1 MQSFATALCA
11 VFTTVKG
18 SGGRPSLGLV
28 RTASFLLLL
37 LASLPAFAIEPYQN
51 YDRKLKTAERV
62 APLGDDLFGD
72 EVSLYNGSTTFTQVD
87 MSLPG
92 NSALPVE
99 LRRTFSVSPQGPSP
113 ENIGAMANWDVAV
126 PHIHGEFG
134 PAGWVAGD
142 GTSLRCSKTTA
153 PPGSGYFTADELW
166 SGNRLSLPGEGS
178 KIMMVAPSAKLPAP
192 TAPGTWPWITQGN
205 YRIGCLASTANGY
218 AGEGFLVLA
227 PNGLKYF
234 MNWMVQRDASSMTKP
249 LPGTGQQTSASRK
262 TYYLLATRVEDR
274 FGNWVTYQYTGDKLT
289 RIESNDGRW
298 INLSYNGALVSSA
311 TSSAGTY
318 SYQYQSANYR
328 SGGTSSSYLSGVTR
342 PDGSTWTFAIS
353 GWLYQKYNP
362 TLSPVPDF
370 SEPAD
375 QMDCPEPGEP
385 HGTFG
390 LVIKHP
396 SGATGTFSFGYQRH
410 YRTRVPKQCSA
421 WATGPTT
428 GYYQLKIPNFFDI
441 YSLQSKQITGPGLP
455 SMTWS
460 YNYDQVWTLGFCR
473 TNGFCMDFPPCP
485 TCAPAGQKFVTVTN
499 PDGSL
504 SRHSFGVQYG
514 INEGRLFK
522 AETLSAGAVMRATE
536 NVYHTPVAADLVPA
550 SMASQLSS
558 ASFDPLADKVIPVR
572 STVITQDGAT
582 FSRNVV
588 AGCQGAGTYC
598 FDALARPTATTKLS
612 SLGYT
617 RTETSEYHD
626 NTYYWVLGQGAR
638 VRCTAPSSPLPTG
651 CGPTGTT
658 VSETTYDA
666 LARPTGQYS
675 FGMLKQTLGYYTDG
689 TVATVK
695 DGNNNVITLSS
706 WYRGIPRSIAYPDS
720 TAQSATVNDVGWIT
734 SITDQNGYVTGYGYD
749 AMGRLASVV
758 YPTGD
763 TTVWNTTTQV
773 FEQVAGTEYGIPT
786 GHWRQTVSTGNA
798 RKITYYDGLWRPLVT
813 REYDAANETA
823 TKRFQRFTY
832 DHAGRTTFASYP
844 GTTDA
849 LTTGNW
855 TAYDALG
862 RPTSTSQDS
871 ELSPSLLTTTIQ
883 YLTGFQQQVTNPRG
897 FSTVTQYQV
906 FDVPSTDSPSGIT
919 QSAGADTSVTEIHR
933 DIFGKPQRIRKRN
946 ASGSLFVDRHY
957 VYQADQQLCKVIEPE
972 TGATVFGY
980 DWAGNMT
987 HSAAGLYGYG
997 DTGACNQSEAWA
1009 SGRAVVRTY
1018 NNMNRLTALAFPG
1031 GSGNQSWEYW
1041 PDGLPYKITTHNDG
1055 LNAGIVQ
1062 NTYAYNKRRMLTG
1075 ESSTQLGW
1083 YTWGLGYAYD
1093 ANGSLSTQ
1101 TYPAG
1106 LAISYA
1112 PNALGQPTEVRDQ
1125 STYAYATGVNYY
1137 PNGAIKQFT
1146 YGNGIVHS
1154 MAQNARQLP
1163 QRVLSSGIAD
1173 LRYDYDQNGNVT
1185 VIGDETPGRNNG
1197 SYSRWMTYDGL
1208 DRLTAAGSCM
1218 FGGDCWHR
1226 FTYDALDNMKSWK
1239 LPGVKDYAEYV
1250 YDVQNRLGNIKNS
1263 GGATVV
1269 GFEYDPQGNLANKS
1283 GQAYQFDYGNRLR
1296 SVVGKENYRYDGHG
1310 RRVLAWDVA
1319 STHSILSM
1327 YSNGGQ
1333 VMYQEDYKN
1342 AKNQENIYLAGSLI
1356 AIREWAHSNVLSVK
1370 FQHTDALGSPIAV
1383 TNQAGVVIERNDY
1396 EPYGAIIGKPTYD
1409 AMGFTGH
1416 KQDGATGLTYMQQRY
1431 YDPTVGRFLS
1441 VDPVTALSSP
1451 VGMFNRYKYAANNP
1465 YRFVD
1470 PDGRM
1475 IMGIGE
1481 REQSSCQVDPA
1492 CANALS
1498 AGDESRTRGAFN
1510 DAKQDGLTAANDLA
1524 YSHLEKKAGPDGVV
1538 DLTMAEF
1545 GQILDYESAATK
1557 LDSDLRGGFANLPAR
1572 ETLWEARYA
1581 DSIFYGQFGGT
1592 LYRVLREGGS
1602 PIGPYPGG
1610 DFNYIK
1616 QGMTFAASGDSRME
1630 MRVIIR
1636 GWNAFPGA
1644 GTYSHTPQRLHLA
1657 DIGYFF
1663 YRNRENAND

>member
-1 MQSFATALCA
+1 MRLLCA
-11 VFTTVKG
+11 VLGMLRINGWKLFE
-18 SGGRPSLGLV
+18 SLIA
-28 RTASFLLLL
+28 RTSVLLLL
-37 LASLPAFAIEPYQN
+37 LVSLPTFAIEPYQN

-92 NSALPVE
+92 NSVLPVE
-99 LRRTFSVSPQGPSP
+99 LRRTFSISPQGPSP

-153 PPGSGYFTADELW
+153 PPGSGYFTTDELW

-262 TYYLLATRVEDR
+262 SYYLLATRVEDR

-298 INLSYNGALVSSA
+298 INLSYNGALVASA

-522 AETLSAGAVMRATE
+522 AETLSGGAVLRATE
-536 NVYHTPVAADLVPA
+536 NVYHTPVAADVVPA

-558 ASFDPLADKVIPVR
+558 ASFDPLADKVTPVR
-572 STVITQDGAT
+572 STVITQDGTT

-598 FDALARPTATTKLS
+598 FDALARPTATTKFS

-626 NTYYWVLGQGAR
+626 NTYYWALGQGAR
-638 VRCTAPSSPLPTG
+638 VRCTAPSSPLPAG

-658 VSETTYDA
+658 ISEIGYDS
-666 LARPTGQYS
+666 LARPTSQYS
-675 FGMLKQTLGYYTDG
+675 FGKLKQTIGYNADG

-706 WYRGIPRSIAYPDS
+706 WYRGVPRSISYPDS
-720 TAQSATVNDVGWIT
+720 TTQTATVNDNAWIT
-734 SITDQNGYVTGYGYD
+734 SVTDQNGYVTGYGYD

-773 FEQVAGTEYGIPT
+773 FEQVAATEYGIPT

-844 GTTDA
+844 GTTDT

-897 FSTVTQYQV
+897 FSTVTQYQA

-957 VYQADQQLCKVIEPE
+957 VYAWDQSLCKSIEPE
-972 TGATVFGY
+972 TGATVY
-980 DWAGNMT
+980 YNDAADNLWW
-987 HSAAGLYGYG
+987 SAAGLNLPSTS
-997 DTGACNQSEAWA
+997 DCNFAEAQA
-1009 SGRAVVRTY
+1009 SGRVVTRSY
-1018 NNMNRLTALAFPG
+1018 NNMNRLTALTFPDG
-1031 GSGNQSWEYW
+1031 RGNQSWTYEL
-1041 PDGLPYKITTHNDG
+1041 DGLPKTITTNNVSGGDQVI
-1055 LNAGIVQ
+1055 NR
-1062 NTYAYNKRRMLTG
+1062 YFYNKRRLPTG
-1075 ESSTQLGW
+1075 EQSEQPGW
-1083 YTWGLGYAYD
+1083 YTWGINTYYD
-1093 ANGSLSTQ
+1093 GNASVAQ
-1101 TYPAG
+1101 HRYPTG
-1106 LAISYA
+1106 LDVYYA
-1112 PNALGQPTEVRDQ
+1112 PNALGQPTHVYDQ
-1125 STYAYATGVNYY
+1125 FGANYASDASYY
-1137 PNGAIKQFT
+1137 PNGAVKQFT

-1154 MAQNARQLP
+1154 MSQNARQLP
-1163 QRVLSSGIAD
+1163 QRVLSPGVAD

-1185 VIGDETPGRNNG
+1185 VIGDETPGRNTG
-1197 SYSRWMTYDGL
+1197 VYSRWLHYDGL
-1208 DRLTAAGSCM
+1208 DRLTDAGSCM

-1250 YDVQNRLGNIKNS
+1250 YDAQNRLGSIKNS

-1269 GFEYDPQGNLANKS
+1269 GFGYDLQGNLQNKN
-1283 GQAYQFDYGNRLR
+1283 GQIYSFDYGNRLR
-1296 SVVGKENYRYDGHG
+1296 EVAGKEWFYRYDGLG
-1310 RRVLAWDVA
+1310 RRVVSARADGLTV
-1319 STHSILSM
+1319 SM
-1327 YSNGGQ
+1327 YSQSGQ
-1333 VMYQEDYKN
+1333 LMYYEQTGKGNFE
-1342 AKNQENIYLAGSLI
+1342 QIYLGGSLL
-1356 AIREWAHSNVLSVK
+1356 AIRNSGVIK

-1383 TNQAGVVIERNDY
+1383 TDTAGAVIERNNY

-1431 YDPTVGRFLS
+1431 YDPTVGSFLS
-1441 VDPVTALSSP
+1441 VDPVTAYAKGDVRYL
-1451 VGMFNRYKYAANNP
+1451 NRYRYAFSNP
-1465 YRFVD
+1465 YRFLD
-1470 PDGRM
+1470 PDGRATENAFWREDLLFYRT
-1475 IMGIGE
+1475 GE
-1481 REQSSCQVDPA
+1481 AFNVVGTYTFAGHGAEGLIQVDDSA
-1492 CANALS
+1492 KSVRGLTFDNAYKHMQETGLKRGQDVFS
-1498 AGDESRTRGAFN
+1498 ISCMFGAPDKNGSSLAQLVADKNGSDVYGADGWVNYERNGDIATLTVWSGRDKTGQRGAFQLFSPGSKGPRSGQAIRSIEVN
-1510 DAKQDGLTAANDLA
+1510 LKTGEVTFEPVRREAPTG
-1524 YSHLEKKAGPDGVV
+1524 SH
-1538 DLTMAEF
+1538 
-1545 GQILDYESAATK
+1545 
-1557 LDSDLRGGFANLPAR
+1557 
-1572 ETLWEARYA
+1572 
-1581 DSIFYGQFGGT
+1581 
-1592 LYRVLREGGS
+1592 
-1602 PIGPYPGG
+1602 
-1610 DFNYIK
+1610 IK
-1616 QGMTFAASGDSRME
+1616 R
-1630 MRVIIR
+1630 
-1636 GWNAFPGA
+1636 
-1644 GTYSHTPQRLHLA
+1644 
-1657 DIGYFF
+1657 
-1663 YRNRENAND
+1663 